1 MKGNDARR
9 LGLAGR
15 GFLFLCILVIM
26 VYGINRTLTPK
37 YRYSCANPLTE
48 TYRGFYRMKKDTVD
62 VLFLGS
68 SQTAAGF
75 NPQNLYDSFGIRS
88 YNLGSNHQSLW
99 ASYYWLR
106 EALGRQSP
114 KVVVLD
120 CYELFLDNRK
130 DEGDA
135 RLALDD
141 MRWGTVQK
149 EAVDT
154 VCGFDESQSEPV
166 WAGGLC

>member
-1 MKGNDARR
+1 
-9 LGLAGR
+9 
-15 GFLFLCILVIM
+15 
-26 VYGINRTLTPK
+26 
-37 YRYSCANPLTE
+37 
-48 TYRGFYRMKKDTVD
+48 VD

-141 MRWGTVQK
+141 MRWGKVKK

>member
-1 MKGNDARR
+1 M
-9 LGLAGR
+9 
-15 GFLFLCILVIM
+15 
-26 VYGINRTLTPK
+26 
-37 YRYSCANPLTE
+37 
-48 TYRGFYRMKKDTVD
+48 
-62 VLFLGS
+62 
-68 SQTAAGF
+68 
-75 NPQNLYDSFGIRS
+75 
-88 YNLGSNHQSLW
+88 
-99 ASYYWLR
+99 
-106 EALGRQSP
+106 
-114 KVVVLD
+114 VVLD

-141 MRWGTVQK
+141 MRWGKVKK

>member
-1 MKGNDARR
+1 M
-9 LGLAGR
+9 
-15 GFLFLCILVIM
+15 
-26 VYGINRTLTPK
+26 
-37 YRYSCANPLTE
+37 
-48 TYRGFYRMKKDTVD
+48 
-62 VLFLGS
+62 
-68 SQTAAGF
+68 
-75 NPQNLYDSFGIRS
+75 
-88 YNLGSNHQSLW
+88 W

-106 EALGRQSP
+106 EVLGRQSP

-141 MRWGTVQK
+141 MRWGKVKK